1 MKFEDLQFKPHPMP
15 TVFSTQATHTFPN
28 GWGVSV
34 ITGYGAYGGL
44 ELAVLRDGDLH
55 YDNPVALGDVRG
67 YLTEDAVEALMAE
80 IESWP
85 DDVAAVEAM
94 PRENN

>member
-1 MKFEDLQFKPHPMP
+1 MKFEDLQFNPHPIPRM
-15 TVFSTQATHTFPN
+15 FGKQAQHTFPN

-34 ITGYGAYGGL
+34 ITGKGAYGGL

-55 YDNPVALGDVRG
+55 YANPVALGDVRG

-80 IESWP
+80 VRAWP

-94 PRENN
+94 PREDN